1 MGFSNRRTNSIM
13 AVSSTELG
21 TLDIKKLLIKQSVPA
36 SIGIL
41 FMSINILIDTI
52 FVGQWIGALAIAA
65 VSVVLPIT
73 FLISSLGMALGIGG
87 SSIISRALGANNKE
101 KALHTFGNQIML
113 TLSLALVS
121 VIVGLFFSDEVL
133 LLFGANG
140 AIMLPA
146 REFFIPVLYGVPFL
160 ALSMMG
166 NTVIRAEGKPKFAM
180 IAMIIPAF
188 SNIILDVIFIK
199 FFNLGMFGAALATS
213 ISYFMCFVFILWFF
227 IYKSE
232 LRFQLK
238 HLILNNKIVSEI
250 ASLGFVTFSRQGVVA
265 ILSIILNHTLFV
277 HGGEDSVAIYGI
289 ISRML
294 MFALF
299 PILGVTQGFLPI
311 AGYNYGAK
319 QYSRVNKT
327 ITTSIKWAA
336 FLATVIFIVILIFS
350 EPIVAVFTKDAKII
364 SETPNALR
372 IVFAASP
379 IIAIQLIG
387 AAYFQAAGKAI
398 PALLLTLTKQGFFL
412 IPLVLVLPNY
422 YGIFGVWISFP
433 IADILSTLVT
443 AFFLRKEMKQKL
455 TLAQDGI

>member
-1 MGFSNRRTNSIM
+1 M

-199 FFNLGMFGAALATS
+199 FLNLGMFGAALATS
-213 ISYFMCFVFILWFF
+213 ISYFMCFAFILWFF

-277 HGGEDSVAIYGI
+277 YGGEDSVAIYGI